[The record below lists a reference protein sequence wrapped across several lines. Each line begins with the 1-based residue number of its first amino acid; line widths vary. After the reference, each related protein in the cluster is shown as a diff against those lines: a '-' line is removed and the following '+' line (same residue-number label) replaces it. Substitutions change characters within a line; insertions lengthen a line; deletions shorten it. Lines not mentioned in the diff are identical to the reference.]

1 MSYIIRDITF
11 GRDEIKWAAEVIA
24 TETGSAIREVAESLN
39 KLIEQFGLLQND
51 GDKVTLKYAI
61 PKERLREQLHE
72 SVERLKEMCLRAAE
86 RIDLT
91 DYVLMVTPYQKPP
104 YIERLHPRKDTH
116 KTPYWHRIRSN
127 PFRRNHH

>member
-11 GRDEIKWAAEVIA
+11 GRDEIEWAAEVIA

-72 SVERLKEMCLRAAE
+72 SIERLKEMCLRAAE

-91 DYVLMVTPYQKPP
+91 DYVLTVTPYQKPP

-116 KTPYWHRIRSN
+116 KTHYWHRIRSN
-127 PFRRNHH
+127 PFRRSYH

>member
-11 GRDEIKWAAEVIA
+11 GRDEIEWAAEVIA
-24 TETGSAIREVAESLN
+24 TEAGWAVREVAESLN
-39 KLIEQFGLLQND
+39 KLIEQFGLLQNEC
-51 GDKVTLKYAI
+51 DKVTLKYVI
-61 PKERLREQLHE
+61 PKERLREQLYE

-104 YIERLHPRKDTH
+104 YI
-116 KTPYWHRIRSN
+116 
-127 PFRRNHH
+127 